1 MVIPCYFGLQH
12 RFFNNFP
19 FYRWKKN
26 SCLTL
31 TVLCYRRD
39 WMISLLQVLQ
49 LRIILKLLKKE
60 KKNKVT
66 HPFEGP
72 VFFKV
77 GRRQELI
84 ENSLL
89 PQPHCFLQPI
99 WDTENPK
106 NPLWFFPRSYR
117 WSEPSGNRTKM
128 EESRCFTR
136 LQNWWLFIDF
146 PGCNSYCSWSNSKRF
161 ANVSGLPWE
170 YCRKPLQQMNFVA
183 FQIMIPTYSGANSS
197 LIVQSNLIFSWRS
210 RVGGVAAPF
219 NCAMTLAHKNR
230 PEIPRV
236 TK

>member
-1 MVIPCYFGLQH
+1 MKGPPVNGTRKSLNHVSWGKIQPASMVIPCYFGLQH

-49 LRIILKLLKKE
+49 LRITSKLLKKE
-60 KKNKVT
+60 NKNKAT

-72 VFFKV
+72 VFFEV

-84 ENSLL
+84 EKSHPSALL
-89 PQPHCFLQPI
+89 AFCNLYETPKTRKTHC
-99 WDTENPK
+99 D
-106 NPLWFFPRSYR
+106 FFPRSYR

-136 LQNWWLFIDF
+136 LQN
-146 PGCNSYCSWSNSKRF
+146 
-161 ANVSGLPWE
+161 
-170 YCRKPLQQMNFVA
+170 
-183 FQIMIPTYSGANSS
+183 
-197 LIVQSNLIFSWRS
+197 
-210 RVGGVAAPF
+210 
-219 NCAMTLAHKNR
+219 
-230 PEIPRV
+230 
-236 TK
+236 